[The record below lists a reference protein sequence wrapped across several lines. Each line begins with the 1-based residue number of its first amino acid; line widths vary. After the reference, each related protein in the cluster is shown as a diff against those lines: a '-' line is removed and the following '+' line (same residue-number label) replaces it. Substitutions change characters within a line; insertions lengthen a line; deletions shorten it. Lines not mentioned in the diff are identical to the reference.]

1 MLVLLLINALF
12 NAITRTVYGEIATM
26 GRQPL
31 GINPTLYDSKVDPI
45 MQLDEMTFNDTVFCK
60 QSTADD
66 CTAYVVEFYS
76 DWCGHCRAY
85 AQTYKSLAHD
95 IHGWDKVVRVAA
107 MNCADP
113 LNDATC
119 QANGVLFFP
128 YIRYFPRNS
137 SSPEYGLSLKP
148 MPTVSEMRGIIT
160 ESILLILDMSKYS
173 DRLVARRCLKS
184 HPLADALHIRDFP
197 TLAIF
202 KREQRTPLLVAEYGF
217 FFLNIISA

>member
-1 MLVLLLINALF
+1 MLALLLINALF

-66 CTAYVVEFYS
+66 CTAYVVE
-76 DWCGHCRAY
+76 
-85 AQTYKSLAHD
+85 
-95 IHGWDKVVRVAA
+95 
-107 MNCADP
+107 
-113 LNDATC
+113 
-119 QANGVLFFP
+119 
-128 YIRYFPRNS
+128 YFPRNS

-160 ESILLILDMSKYS
+160 ESIL
-173 DRLVARRCLKS
+173 V
-184 HPLADALHIRDFP
+184 DFGANRFQDWP
-197 TLAIF
+197 DF
-202 KREQRTPLLVAEYGF
+202 D
-217 FFLNIISA
+217 FLGK